1 MQRRSIKRAEQGFS
15 LVELVTVVGITFVLA
30 SMAVMSTRS
39 STYASRA
46 NDAMFQVISQLRT
59 AREIAVT
66 KRRNVLVTFTAPNQI
81 QIAVQTLP
89 GEAPATVIAPVFLND
104 GVPGGN
110 NFYQYAG
117 LPDTPMGFGN
127 TNTNGLNFSP
137 ASGGTAGLAI
147 MFSTSGSLVGTTGG
161 SGYSTVGNNNPVNA
175 SIFIGTAGQPNTVRA
190 VTVMGA
196 TGRVRSYS
204 WTGGATG
211 GTLVNWQEEQ

>member
-1 MQRRSIKRAEQGFS
+1 MQRRNKRAEHGFS

-39 STYASRA
+39 TTYGSRA
-46 NDAMFQVISQLRT
+46 NDAMFQVITQLRT

-66 KRRNVLVTFTAPNQI
+66 KRRNVLVTITAPNQI

-89 GEAPATVIAPVFLND
+89 GEAPATVYAPVLLND

-110 NFYQYAG
+110 TFYVYPG
-117 LPDTPMGFGN
+117 VPDTPMNFGN
-127 TNTNGLNFSP
+127 SNALNFTP

-147 MFSTSGSLVGTTGG
+147 MFSTSGSLVGTTGS
-161 SGYSTVGNNNPVNA
+161 SGYNTVGNNNPVNA
-175 SIFIGTAGQPNTVRA
+175 SIFTAIPGQPNTVRA
-190 VTVMGA
+190 VTVMGT

-204 WTGGATG
+204 WSGPASG
-211 GTLVNWQEEQ
+211 GTVSQWQEQQ

>member
-1 MQRRSIKRAEQGFS
+1 MQRRSKRTEQGFS

-39 STYASRA
+39 TTYGSRA
-46 NDAMFQVISQLRT
+46 NDAMFQVITQLRT

-66 KRRNVLVTFTAPNQI
+66 KRRNVLVTITAPNQI

-89 GEAPATVIAPVFLND
+89 GEAPATVYAPVLLND

-110 NFYQYAG
+110 TFYVYPG
-117 LPDTPMGFGN
+117 VPDTPMNFGN
-127 TNTNGLNFSP
+127 SNALNFTP

-147 MFSTSGSLVGTTGG
+147 MFSTSGSLVGTTGS
-161 SGYSTVGNNNPVNA
+161 SGYNTVGNNNPVNA
-175 SIFIGTAGQPNTVRA
+175 SIFTAIPGQPNTVRA
-190 VTVMGA
+190 VTVMGT

-204 WTGGATG
+204 WSGPASG
-211 GTLVNWQEEQ
+211 GTVSQWQEQQ

>member
-1 MQRRSIKRAEQGFS
+1 MQRRSKRAEQGFS

-46 NDAMFQVISQLRT
+46 NTAMFQVISQLRT

-89 GEAPATVIAPVFLND
+89 GETPATVIAPVFLND

-110 NFYQYAG
+110 TFYLYPG
-117 LPDTPMGFGN
+117 LPDTPMNFGHAN
-127 TNTNGLNFSP
+127 ALNFAP

-147 MFSTSGSLVGTTGG
+147 MFSTSGSLVGTTGS
-161 SGYSTVGNNNPVNA
+161 SGFNVVGNNNPVNA
-175 SIFIGTAGQPNTVRA
+175 SIFTGTAGQPNTVRA
-190 VTVMGA
+190 VTVMGT

-211 GTLVNWQEEQ
+211 GTVTNWQEQQ

>member
-1 MQRRSIKRAEQGFS
+1 MQRRSKRAQQGFS

-30 SMAVMSTRS
+30 SMAIMSTRS

-46 NDAMFQVISQLRT
+46 NDAMFEIITQLRT

-66 KRRNVLVTFTAPNQI
+66 KRRNVLITFTAPNQI

-89 GEAPATVIAPVFLND
+89 GEAAATVIAPVFLND

-110 NFYQYAG
+110 TFYVYPG

-127 TNTNGLNFSP
+127 ATALNFSP

-147 MFSTSGSLVGTTGG
+147 MFSTSGSLVGTTGS
-161 SGYSTVGNNNPVNA
+161 SGFSTVGNNNPVNA
-175 SIFIGTAGQPNTVRA
+175 SIFTGIAGQPNTARA
-190 VTVMGA
+190 VTVMGT

-211 GTLVNWQEEQ
+211 GTVANWQEEQ

>member
-1 MQRRSIKRAEQGFS
+1 MQRRSKRAQQGFS

-66 KRRNVLVTFTAPNQI
+66 KRRNVLITFGAPNQI

-89 GEAPATVIAPVFLND
+89 GETAPAAMAPVFLND
-104 GVPGGN
+104 GVPGGCT
-110 NFYQYAG
+110 FYVYPG

-127 TNTNGLNFSP
+127 SSALTFAP
-137 ASGGTAGLAI
+137 ASGGTSGLAI

-175 SIFIGTAGQPNTVRA
+175 SIFTGIAGQPNTARA
-190 VTVMGA
+190 ITVMGA

-204 WTGGATG
+204 WTAGATG
-211 GTLVNWQEEQ
+211 GTVLNWQEEQ

>member
-1 MQRRSIKRAEQGFS
+1 MQRRSKRAEQGFS
-15 LVELVTVVGITFVLA
+15 MVELVTVVGITFVLA

-39 STYASRA
+39 STYASKA
-46 NDAMFQVISQLRT
+46 NDAMFQIITQLRS

-81 QIAVQTLP
+81 QLAVQTLP

-104 GVPGGN
+104 AVPGGN
-110 NFYQYAG
+110 TFYVYPG

-127 TNTNGLNFSP
+127 SNALNFSP
-137 ASGGTAGLAI
+137 ANGGTAGLAI

-161 SGYSTVGNNNPVNA
+161 SGYNTVGNNNPVNA
-175 SIFIGTAGQPNTVRA
+175 SIFTAIPGQPNSARA
-190 VTVMGA
+190 VTVLGS

-204 WTGGATG
+204 WAGPASG
-211 GTLVNWQEEQ
+211 GTVLQWQEQQ

>member
-1 MQRRSIKRAEQGFS
+1 MQRRSKRSEQGFS

-46 NDAMFQVISQLRT
+46 NSAMFQVITQLRT
-59 AREIAVT
+59 ARQIAVT
-66 KRRNVLVTFTAPNQI
+66 QRRNVLVTFTAPNQI
-81 QIAVQTLP
+81 QLAVQTLP
-89 GEAPATVIAPVFLND
+89 GEAPATVIAPVLLND

-110 NFYQYAG
+110 TFYLYPG
-117 LPDTPMGFGN
+117 LPDTPMNFGHAN
-127 TNTNGLNFSP
+127 AVNFAP

-147 MFSTSGSLVGTTGG
+147 MFSTSGSLVGTTGT
-161 SGYSTVGNNNPVNA
+161 SGFNVVGNNNPVNA

-190 VTVMGA
+190 VTVLGS

-204 WTGGATG
+204 WAAGATG
-211 GTLVNWQEEQ
+211 GTVLNWQEQQ

>member
-1 MQRRSIKRAEQGFS
+1 MQRRSKRAQQGFS
-15 LVELVTVVGITFVLA
+15 MVELVTVVGITFVLA
-30 SMAVMSTRS
+30 SMAFMSTTS
-39 STYASRA
+39 STAASRA
-46 NDAMFQVISQLRT
+46 NDAMFQIIGQMRT

-66 KRRNVLVTFTAPNQI
+66 KRRNVLVTFTAPNEI

-89 GEAPATVIAPVFLND
+89 GEAPATVIAPVYLND

-110 NFYQYAG
+110 NFYQYPG

-147 MFSTSGSLVGTTGG
+147 MFSTSGSLVGTTGS
-161 SGYSTVGNNNPVNA
+161 SGYNTVGNNNPVNA
-175 SIFIGTAGQPNTVRA
+175 SIFIGTAGKPNSVRA

-204 WTGGATG
+204 WAAGATG
-211 GTLVNWQEEQ
+211 GTVANWQEEQ

>member
-66 KRRNVLVTFTAPNQI
+66 KRRNVLVTFTTPNQI

>member
-1 MQRRSIKRAEQGFS
+1 MQRRSKRAQQGFS

-30 SMAVMSTRS
+30 SMAIMSTRS

-46 NDAMFQVISQLRT
+46 NDAMFEVISQLRT

-66 KRRNVLVTFTAPNQI
+66 KRRNVLVTFTAPNEI
-81 QIAVQTLP
+81 SLTVETLP
-89 GEAPATVIAPVFLND
+89 GEAPATAIAPVFLND

-110 NFYQYAG
+110 TFYVYPG
-117 LPDTPMGFGN
+117 VPDTPMGFGN
-127 TNTNGLNFSP
+127 ASALTFTP
-137 ASGGTAGLAI
+137 ATGGTAGLAI

-175 SIFIGTAGQPNTVRA
+175 SIFTGIAGQPNTARA
-190 VTVMGA
+190 VTVMGT

-204 WTGGATG
+204 WTGGASG
-211 GTLVNWQEEQ
+211 GTVANWQEEQ

>member
-1 MQRRSIKRAEQGFS
+1 MQRRSKRAQQGFS

-30 SMAVMSTRS
+30 SMAIVSTRS

-46 NDAMFQVISQLRT
+46 NDAMFEVISQLRT

-81 QIAVQTLP
+81 SLTVETLP
-89 GEAPATVIAPVFLND
+89 GETPATAIAPVFLND

-110 NFYQYAG
+110 IFYVYPG
-117 LPDTPMGFGN
+117 VPDTPMGFGN
-127 TNTNGLNFSP
+127 SSPLTFTP

-147 MFSTSGSLVGTTGG
+147 MFSTSGSLVGTTGS

-175 SIFIGTAGQPNTVRA
+175 SIFTGIAGQPNTVRA
-190 VTVMGA
+190 VTVMGT

-204 WTGGATG
+204 WTAGATG
-211 GTLVNWQEEQ
+211 GTVANWQEEQ

>member
-1 MQRRSIKRAEQGFS
+1 MQRRSKRAQQGFS

-66 KRRNVLVTFTAPNQI
+66 KRRNVLITFGAPNQI

-89 GEAPATVIAPVFLND
+89 GETAPAAMAPVFLND
-104 GVPGGN
+104 GVPGGCT
-110 NFYQYAG
+110 FYVYPG

-127 TNTNGLNFSP
+127 SSALTFAP
-137 ASGGTAGLAI
+137 ASGGTSRLAI

-175 SIFIGTAGQPNTVRA
+175 SIFTGIAGQPNTARA

-204 WTGGATG
+204 WTAGATG
-211 GTLVNWQEEQ
+211 GTVLNWQEEQ

>member
-1 MQRRSIKRAEQGFS
+1 MFEI
-15 LVELVTVVGITFVLA
+15 IT
-30 SMAVMSTRS
+30 
-39 STYASRA
+39 
-46 NDAMFQVISQLRT
+46 QLRT

-66 KRRNVLVTFTAPNQI
+66 KRRNVLITFTAPNQI

-89 GEAPATVIAPVFLND
+89 GEAAATVIAPVFLND

-110 NFYQYAG
+110 TFYVYPG

-127 TNTNGLNFSP
+127 ATALNFSP

-147 MFSTSGSLVGTTGG
+147 MFSTSGSLVGTTGS
-161 SGYSTVGNNNPVNA
+161 SGFSTVGNNNPVNA
-175 SIFIGTAGQPNTVRA
+175 SIFTGIAGQPNTARA
-190 VTVMGA
+190 VTVMGT

-211 GTLVNWQEEQ
+211 GTVANWQEEQ